1 MDKIEI
7 MNERTRGTMMEFLG
21 IRFTSYGDDYLE
33 ATMPIN
39 ERTCTPAKI
48 GHGGALMAL
57 AESVGSSLSYLNID
71 FDTQDV
77 RGLEI
82 KGNHLKAATGTIT
95 ARATLLHKGRTTHVC
110 EIKIRNANGDLVNIS
125 QMTNIIIMR
134 KNG

>member
-1 MDKIEI
+1 MEKIDI
-7 MNERTRGTMMEFLG
+7 MNERTKGTLMDFMG
-21 IRFTSYGDDYLE
+21 IRFSAIGDDWLE

-57 AESVGSSLSYLNID
+57 AESVGSSLSFLNID
-71 FDTQDV
+71 MEKQDV

-82 KGNHLKAATGTIT
+82 KGNHLKAAIGTVT

-110 EIKIRNANGDLVNIS
+110 EIKIRNENGDLVNVS
-125 QMTNIIIMR
+125 QMTNIVIER
-134 KNG
+134 K

>member
-1 MDKIEI
+1 
-7 MNERTRGTMMEFLG
+7 MNERTKGTLMEFMG
-21 IRFTSYGDDYLE
+21 IRFSAYGDDWLE

-57 AESVGSSLSYLNID
+57 AESVGSSLSFLNID
-71 FDTQDV
+71 MEKQDV

-82 KGNHLKAATGTIT
+82 KGNHLKAATGIVT

-110 EIKIRNANGDLVNIS
+110 EIKIRNENGDLVNVS
-125 QMTNIIIMR
+125 QMTNIVIVR
-134 KNG
+134 K

>member
-1 MDKIEI
+1 MEKIDI
-7 MNERTRGTMMEFLG
+7 MNERTKGTLMDFMG
-21 IRFTSYGDDYLE
+21 IRFSAIGDDWLE

-57 AESVGSSLSYLNID
+57 AESVGSSLSFLNID
-71 FDTQDV
+71 VEKQDV

-82 KGNHLKAATGTIT
+82 KGNHLKAATGIVT

-110 EIKIRNANGDLVNIS
+110 EIKIRNENGDLVNVS
-125 QMTNIIIMR
+125 QMTNIVIER
-134 KNG
+134 K

>member
-1 MDKIEI
+1 MDKIDI
-7 MNERTRGTMMEFLG
+7 MNERTKGTLMDFMG
-21 IRFTSYGDDYLE
+21 IRFSAIGDDWLE

-57 AESVGSSLSYLNID
+57 AESVGSSLSFLNID
-71 FDTQDV
+71 MEKQDV

-82 KGNHLKAATGTIT
+82 KGNHLKPAIGTVT

-110 EIKIRNANGDLVNIS
+110 EIKIRNENGDLVNVS
-125 QMTNIIIMR
+125 QMTNIVIER
-134 KNG
+134 K

>member
-1 MDKIEI
+1 MNKIDI
-7 MNERTRGTMMEFLG
+7 MNERTIGTLMDFMG
-21 IRFTSYGDDYLE
+21 IRFTAFGDDWLE

-57 AESVGSSLSYLNID
+57 AESVGSSLSFLNID
-71 FDTQDV
+71 MEKQDV

-82 KGNHLKAATGTIT
+82 KGNHLKAATGTVT

-110 EIKIRNANGDLVNIS
+110 EIKIRNENGDLVNVS
-125 QMTNIIIMR
+125 QMTNIVINR
-134 KNG
+134 K

>member
-1 MDKIEI
+1 MNKIDI
-7 MNERTRGTMMEFLG
+7 MNERTIGTLMDFMR
-21 IRFTSYGDDYLE
+21 IRFTAFGDDWLE

-57 AESVGSSLSYLNID
+57 AESVGSSLSFLNID
-71 FDTQDV
+71 MEKQDV

-82 KGNHLKAATGTIT
+82 KGNHLKAATGIVT

-110 EIKIRNANGDLVNIS
+110 EIKIRNENGDLVNVS
-125 QMTNIIIMR
+125 QMTNIVINR
-134 KNG
+134 K

>member
-1 MDKIEI
+1 
-7 MNERTRGTMMEFLG
+7 MNERTIGTLMDFMG
-21 IRFTSYGDDYLE
+21 IRFTDFGDDWLE

-57 AESVGSSLSYLNID
+57 AESVGSSLSFLNID
-71 FDTQDV
+71 MEKQDV

-82 KGNHLKAATGTIT
+82 KGNHLKAATGIVT

-110 EIKIRNANGDLVNIS
+110 EIKIRNENGDLVNVS
-125 QMTNIIIMR
+125 QMTNIVINR
-134 KNG
+134 K

>member
-1 MDKIEI
+1 
-7 MNERTRGTMMEFLG
+7 MNERTIGTLMDFMG
-21 IRFTSYGDDYLE
+21 IRFTDFGDDWLE

-57 AESVGSSLSYLNID
+57 AESVGSSLSFLNID
-71 FDTQDV
+71 MEKQDV

-82 KGNHLKAATGTIT
+82 KGNHLKAAIGTVT

-110 EIKIRNANGDLVNIS
+110 EIKIRNENGDLVNVS
-125 QMTNIIIMR
+125 QMTNIVINR
-134 KNG
+134 K

>member
-1 MDKIEI
+1 
-7 MNERTRGTMMEFLG
+7 MNERTKGTLMEFMG
-21 IRFTSYGDDYLE
+21 IRFSAYGDDWLE

-57 AESVGSSLSYLNID
+57 AESVGSSLSFLNID
-71 FDTQDV
+71 MEKQDV

-82 KGNHLKAATGTIT
+82 TGNHLKAATGTVT

-110 EIKIRNANGDLVNIS
+110 EIKIRNENGDLVNVS
-125 QMTNIIIMR
+125 QMTNIVIER
-134 KNG
+134 K

>member
-1 MDKIEI
+1 MNKIDI
-7 MNERTRGTMMEFLG
+7 MNERTIGTLMDFMG
-21 IRFTSYGDDYLE
+21 IRFTAFGDDWLE

-57 AESVGSSLSYLNID
+57 AESVGSSLSFLNID
-71 FDTQDV
+71 MEKQDV

-82 KGNHLKAATGTIT
+82 KGNHLKAATGIVT

-110 EIKIRNANGDLVNIS
+110 EIKIRNENGDLVNVS
-125 QMTNIIIMR
+125 QMTNIVIER
-134 KNG
+134 K

>member
-1 MDKIEI
+1 MNKIDT
-7 MNERTRGTMMEFLG
+7 MNNRTRGTLMEFLG
-21 IRFTSYGDDYLE
+21 IQFTCCGDDFLE

-57 AESVGSSLSYLNID
+57 AESVGSSLSFLNID
-71 FDTQDV
+71 TEKQDV

-82 KGNHLKAATGTIT
+82 KGNHLKAATGIIT

-110 EIKIRNANGDLVNIS
+110 EIKIRNQNGDLVNVS
-125 QMTNIIIMR
+125 QMTNIIID
-134 KNG
+134 KH

>member
-1 MDKIEI
+1 MNAIDI
-7 MNERTRGTMMEFLG
+7 MNERCKGTMMEFLG
-21 IRFTSYGDDYLE
+21 IRFTHYSVGCFLE

-57 AESVGSSLSYLNID
+57 AETVGSGLSFLNV
-71 FDTQDV
+71 DTEKQDV

-82 KGNHLKAATGTIT
+82 KGNHLKAATGIVT

-110 EIKIRNANGDLVNIS
+110 EIKIRNENGDLVNVS
-125 QMTNIIIMR
+125 QMTNIVIVR
-134 KNG
+134 K

>member
-1 MDKIEI
+1 MNKIDI
-7 MNERTRGTMMEFLG
+7 MNERTKGTLMEFMG
-21 IRFTSYGDDYLE
+21 IRFSAYGDDWLE

-57 AESVGSSLSYLNID
+57 AESVGSSLSFLNID
-71 FDTQDV
+71 MEKQDV

-82 KGNHLKAATGTIT
+82 KGNHLKAATGIVT

-110 EIKIRNANGDLVNIS
+110 EIKIRNENGDLVNVS
-125 QMTNIIIMR
+125 QMTNIVIVR
-134 KNG
+134 K

>member
-1 MDKIEI
+1 MNTIDI
-7 MNERTRGTMMEFLG
+7 MNERTKGTLMEFMG
-21 IRFTSYGDDYLE
+21 IRFSAYGDDWLE

-57 AESVGSSLSYLNID
+57 AESVGSSLSFLNID
-71 FDTQDV
+71 MEKQDV

-82 KGNHLKAATGTIT
+82 KGNHLKAATGTVT

-110 EIKIRNANGDLVNIS
+110 EIKIRNENGDLVNVS
-125 QMTNIIIMR
+125 QMTNIVIER
-134 KNG
+134 K

>member
-1 MDKIEI
+1 MDKIDI
-7 MNERTRGTMMEFLG
+7 MNERTKGTLMDFMG
-21 IRFTSYGDDYLE
+21 IRFSAIGDDWLE

-57 AESVGSSLSYLNID
+57 AESVGSSLSFLNID
-71 FDTQDV
+71 MEKQDV

-82 KGNHLKAATGTIT
+82 KGNHLKAAIGTVT

-110 EIKIRNANGDLVNIS
+110 EIKIRNENGDLVNVS
-125 QMTNIIIMR
+125 QMTNIVIER
-134 KNG
+134 K

>member
-1 MDKIEI
+1 M
-7 MNERTRGTMMEFLG
+7 MNERTKGTLMEFMG
-21 IRFTSYGDDYLE
+21 IRFSAYGDDWLE

-57 AESVGSSLSYLNID
+57 AESVGSSLSFLNID
-71 FDTQDV
+71 MEKQDV

-82 KGNHLKAATGTIT
+82 KGNHLKAATGIVT

-110 EIKIRNANGDLVNIS
+110 EIKIRNENGDLVNVS
-125 QMTNIIIMR
+125 QMTNIVIER
-134 KNG
+134 K

>member
-1 MDKIEI
+1 
-7 MNERTRGTMMEFLG
+7 MNERTIGTLMDFMG
-21 IRFTSYGDDYLE
+21 IRFTAFGDDWLE

-57 AESVGSSLSYLNID
+57 AESVGSSLSFLNID
-71 FDTQDV
+71 MEKQDV

-82 KGNHLKAATGTIT
+82 KGNHLKAATGIVT

-110 EIKIRNANGDLVNIS
+110 EIKIRNENGDLVNVS
-125 QMTNIIIMR
+125 QMTNIVINR
-134 KNG
+134 E

>member
-1 MDKIEI
+1 
-7 MNERTRGTMMEFLG
+7 MNERTIGTLMDFMG
-21 IRFTSYGDDYLE
+21 IRFTDFGDDWLE

-57 AESVGSSLSYLNID
+57 AESVGSSLSFLNID
-71 FDTQDV
+71 MEKQDV

-82 KGNHLKAATGTIT
+82 KGNHLKAATGIVT

-110 EIKIRNANGDLVNIS
+110 EIKIRNENGDLVNVS
-125 QMTNIIIMR
+125 QMTNIVINR
-134 KNG
+134 E

>member
-1 MDKIEI
+1 MNTIDI
-7 MNERTRGTMMEFLG
+7 MNERTKGTLMEFMG
-21 IRFTSYGDDYLE
+21 IRFSAYGDDWLE

-57 AESVGSSLSYLNID
+57 AESVGSSLSFLNID
-71 FDTQDV
+71 MEKQDV

-82 KGNHLKAATGTIT
+82 KGNHLKAATGIVT

-110 EIKIRNANGDLVNIS
+110 EIKIRNENGDLVNVS
-125 QMTNIIIMR
+125 QMTNIVIER
-134 KNG
+134 K

>member
-1 MDKIEI
+1 MNKIDI
-7 MNERTRGTMMEFLG
+7 MNERTIGTLMDFMG
-21 IRFTSYGDDYLE
+21 IRFTDFGDDWLE

-57 AESVGSSLSYLNID
+57 AESVGSSLSFLNID
-71 FDTQDV
+71 MEKQDV

-82 KGNHLKAATGTIT
+82 KGNHLKAATGIVT

-110 EIKIRNANGDLVNIS
+110 EIKIRNENGDLVNVS
-125 QMTNIIIMR
+125 QMTNIVINR
-134 KNG
+134 E

>member
-1 MDKIEI
+1 MNKIDM
-7 MNERTRGTMMEFLG
+7 MNERTKGTLMEFMG
-21 IRFTSYGDDYLE
+21 IRFSAYGDDWLE

-57 AESVGSSLSYLNID
+57 AESVGSSLSFLNID
-71 FDTQDV
+71 MEKQDV

-82 KGNHLKAATGTIT
+82 KGNHLKAATGIVT

-110 EIKIRNANGDLVNIS
+110 EIKIRNENGDLVNVS
-125 QMTNIIIMR
+125 QMTNIVIER
-134 KNG
+134 K

>member
-1 MDKIEI
+1 
-7 MNERTRGTMMEFLG
+7 MNERTIGTLMDFMG
-21 IRFTSYGDDYLE
+21 IRFTDFGDDWLE

-57 AESVGSSLSYLNID
+57 AESVGSSLSFLNID
-71 FDTQDV
+71 MEKQDV

-82 KGNHLKAATGTIT
+82 KGNHLKAATGIVT

-110 EIKIRNANGDLVNIS
+110 EIIIRNENGDLVNVS
-125 QMTNIIIMR
+125 QMTNIVINR
-134 KNG
+134 K

>member
-1 MDKIEI
+1 
-7 MNERTRGTMMEFLG
+7 MNERTIGTLMDFMR
-21 IRFTSYGDDYLE
+21 IRFTAFGDDWLE

-57 AESVGSSLSYLNID
+57 AESVGSSLSFLNID
-71 FDTQDV
+71 MEKQDV

-82 KGNHLKAATGTIT
+82 KGNHLKAATGIVT

-110 EIKIRNANGDLVNIS
+110 EIKIRNENGDLVNVS
-125 QMTNIIIMR
+125 QMTNIVINR
-134 KNG
+134 K

>member
-1 MDKIEI
+1 
-7 MNERTRGTMMEFLG
+7 MNERTIGTLMDFMG
-21 IRFTSYGDDYLE
+21 IRFTAFGDDWLE

-57 AESVGSSLSYLNID
+57 AESVGSSLSFLTID
-71 FDTQDV
+71 MEKQDV

-82 KGNHLKAATGTIT
+82 KGNHLKAAIGTVT

-110 EIKIRNANGDLVNIS
+110 EIKIRNENGDLVNVS
-125 QMTNIIIMR
+125 QMTNIVINR
-134 KNG
+134 K